1 MAKQTKKV
9 KPTKRRT
16 QAPEVMIHIDPPEL
30 GFVDKP
36 IDARIAN

>member
-1 MAKQTKKV
+1 LAAANTAI
-9 KPTKRRT
+9 
-16 QAPEVMIHIDPPEL
+16 QAFPAFL